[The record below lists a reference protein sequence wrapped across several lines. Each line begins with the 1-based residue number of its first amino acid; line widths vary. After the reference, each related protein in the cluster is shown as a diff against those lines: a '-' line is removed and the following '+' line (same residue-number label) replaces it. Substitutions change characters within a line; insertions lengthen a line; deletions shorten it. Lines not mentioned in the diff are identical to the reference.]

1 MNVGHTPIECV
12 YIMGR
17 VSEIDLNLVRTF
29 LHLYETRSVTRTAER
44 MSITQPSVSHALAR
58 LRKQFND
65 NLFSR
70 SAGGLKPTQRAS
82 EVYPMLRQAIEVI
95 DATIGGL
102 ARFDPATSRRTFR
115 VHATDP
121 GVGVIPPVLRLI
133 AETAPAVD
141 LHITPLDFA
150 IAETELRQGQVDAV
164 ICIPR
169 ITADDITRDVLF
181 GDVYCGLRSTRHPRI
196 VDHPTLEEFLT
207 ERHIAVEVSAGHTDV
222 DRSLELLG
230 HTRDVAL
237 RISHFAAL
245 PQLIEKTSYLSI
257 IPSSVSEQFCAVAD
271 ITSFELPFTVP
282 AMEVSLY
289 TYRRALPDPGVE
301 WLRQV
306 IRAALRDWG
315 TSHNADATTPTS

>member
-1 MNVGHTPIECV
+1 MCLYHWH
-12 YIMGR
+12 

-70 SAGGLKPTQRAS
+70 STGGLKPTQRAS

-95 DATIGGL
+95 EATIGGV

-115 VHATDP
+115 VHATDL
-121 GVGVIPPVLRLI
+121 GEVSVVPPVLRLI
-133 AETAPAVD
+133 AEAAPAVD

-150 IAETELRQGQVDAV
+150 IAETELRQGQADAV
-164 ICIPR
+164 ICTPR
-169 ITADDITRDVLF
+169 ITADDIARDVLF
-181 GDVYCGLRSTRHPRI
+181 DDVYCGLRSTRHPRI
-196 VDHPTLEEFLT
+196 ADHPTLAEFLT

-301 WLRQV
+301 WLRQA
-306 IRAALRDWG
+306 IRAALCDWG
-315 TSHNADATTPTS
+315 TPHTADVAR